1 MLDCIHEN
9 HKFYMCKYLSLSGN
23 IVFFVVLLYIF
34 LAFLVYPDYLVD
46 GIVFKLLGICLNTY
60 IYIIPLLLVLLP
72 IEELLVRKLLHK
84 DGFFSI
90 QIKNKYLKYTYNAI
104 FWLGFSCSV
113 LYLCMFL
120 YNYLY

>member
-1 MLDCIHEN
+1 MKITNFICANI
-9 HKFYMCKYLSLSGN
+9 LSLSGN

-46 GIVFKLLGICLNTY
+46 GIVFKLLGICIYTY